1 MVAQVRERLTV
12 NKQAAKKFE
21 EERFNL
27 RKLYELEIKKQYQ
40 IKIANRFTALKNLSN
55 SEDIDRAWENIK
67 EISKPQIKRF

>member
-12 NKQAAKKFE
+12 SKQAAKKFE